1 MILQYNKVKCRKL
14 TFDKILGGLELN
26 YPQLDIYL
34 KKIEENAAKL
44 NKQLAE
50 KNIQLT
56 AVVKGFAGDLKIFKV
71 YQKAGIKSIADSRI
85 ENINKFR
92 EAGYQDEIMMLR
104 IPMASEIEEIVPQ
117 IDISLITEAKTA
129 ELISKAAAA
138 VDKIIE
144 LIIMVDIGDRREGI
158 LAENLEELAQKI
170 EKLPGVKLKGIGTN
184 LGCFAGII
192 PDQKNTRHLIT
203 LKNKLEDQL
212 GRQLDILSAGNTA
225 TLRLLEDQQLASEIS
240 NLRLGEAVL
249 LGTDIINESLI
260 TGLNHYNFRLQAEI
274 VELKEKPSNPEG
286 EMAFGGEGRGQIIED
301 KGLRQRAILA
311 VGKQDIDY
319 HGLYPELEGIE
330 VLGASSDH
338 LITDITDAAQNFE
351 VGDILTF
358 KINYSAMLR
367 AMTSPYVTKN
377 YIE

>member
-1 MILQYNKVKCRKL
+1 M
-14 TFDKILGGLELN
+14 N

-34 KKIEENAAKL
+34 NQIKENAAKL
-44 NKQLAE
+44 KQELD
-50 KNIQLT
+50 KKDIKLT
-56 AVVKGFAGDLKIFKV
+56 AVVKGIAGDLKIFEA
-71 YQKAGIKSIADSRI
+71 YQQAGICSIADSRI
-85 ENINKFR
+85 ENIKKIR
-92 EAGYQDEIMMLR
+92 EFGYQEEVLMLR
-104 IPMASEIEEIVPQ
+104 IPMPSEIEEIVPY
-117 IDISLITEAKTA
+117 IDASLVTEAKTA
-129 ELISKAAAA
+129 ELISKKAVE
-138 VDKIIE
+138 VDKKID

-158 LAENLEELAQKI
+158 LAEKLEGLAQKI
-170 EKLPGVKLKGIGTN
+170 EALSGVKLKGIGTN

-192 PDQKNTRHLIT
+192 PDQKNTLHLIN
-203 LKNKLEDQL
+203 LKTKLESKL
-212 GRQLDILSAGNTA
+212 GHKLDVLSAGNTA
-225 TLRLLEDQQLASEIS
+225 TLRLLTEQSLARDIS
-240 NLRLGEAVL
+240 NLRIGEAVL

-260 TGLNHYNFRLQAEI
+260 EGLNHYNFRLQAEI

-286 EMAFGGEGRGQIIED
+286 KMAFGGQGRGQIIED

-319 HGLYPELEGIE
+319 HGLYPELDGIE

-338 LITDITDAAQNFE
+338 LIIDVTEAEQILE

-367 AMTSPYVTKN
+367 AMTSNYVSKN